1 MKKKRLLG
9 LASAAVIALASL
21 PSFGLS
27 ADAKQRTG
35 TTDDG
40 YDWELW
46 SEDDRGTTE
55 MTPGANGTYTCRWEG
70 CKNCLFRSG
79 RKFSDYPQWD
89 TLDGIQVTYNVDF
102 HGQGNT
108 YLCVYG
114 WTKNPMVE
122 YYIVET
128 YGEWKPPGGQ
138 GYKGT
143 LTANDGEY
151 EIYSC
156 THSGPSIEKDWDTF
170 PQYWSVR
177 KSGRT
182 SGVIDIDKHFEAWEK
197 AGMKMGGLFEVALNC
212 EGYGGDQYSARG
224 SATVKQNDLKFG
236 NDQTQKVKYTKPT
249 GSGKGIS
256 DDFEGTGTDWKG
268 KGTDE
273 YGLTSDLKHDGNQ
286 SLYVTGRKKTSDG
299 LQCSGGTELY
309 PGNRYSFNATC
320 SYKDEKVSSLNYT
333 LGLSYKLNGSEM
345 FDVIAD
351 VNGRS
356 EEWTDLQK
364 EFNVPKDATDIS
376 LSIQTKENSSPTE
389 ADLTSFFIDDVKL
402 SLVIVETTSSTTTT
416 TTSETPPN
424 RLLPGDVD
432 VNGRVQIADAV
443 LLARYIAEDAVTI
456 TAEGLINAELTGNA
470 TLDSEDLA
478 ALLIKI
484 ATSS

>member
-9 LASAAVIALASL
+9 LASAAAIVLASL
-21 PSFGLS
+21 PSFSLS
-27 ADAKQRTG
+27 AFAKQRTG

-55 MTPGANGTYTCRWEG
+55 MTPGANGTFTCRWEG

-79 RKFSDYPQWD
+79 KKFKDYPQWD

-108 YLCVYG
+108 YLCIYG

-156 THSGPSIEKDWDTF
+156 THQGPSIEKDWDSF

-177 KSGRT
+177 KNGRT

-197 AGMKMGGLFEVALNC
+197 AGMKMGGLYEVALNC

-236 NDQTQKVKYTKPT
+236 IDPSQTVKYTKPS
-249 GSGKGIS
+249 GSGTGIS
-256 DDFEGTGTDWKG
+256 DEFEGTGSDWKG
-268 KGTDE
+268 KGTSE
-273 YGLTSDLKHDGNQ
+273 YGLTSDYAFEGKN
-286 SLYVTGRKKTSDG
+286 SFYVTGRKATSDG
-299 LQCSGGTELY
+299 IQCSGGSELE
-309 PGNRYSFNATC
+309 PGGTYNITAFC
-320 SYKDEKVSSLNYT
+320 SYKDSKYSSLTYTVGLNYKRDGT
-333 LGLSYKLNGSEM
+333 EVFDELDDAVGGSEQW
-345 FDVIAD
+345 V
-351 VNGRS
+351 
-356 EEWTDLQK
+356 DLQK
-364 EFNVPKDATDIS
+364 DFTVPEGATDIS
-376 LSIQTKENSSPTE
+376 LSIQTKNKDKPGEG
-389 ADLTSFFIDDVKL
+389 DLLPFFVDHVVL
-402 SLVIVETTSSTTTT
+402 SRIIVDTTTSTTTT
-416 TTSETPPN
+416 ITTETPPHKLV
-424 RLLPGDVD
+424 RGDVD
-432 VNGRVQIADAV
+432 VNDKVQIADAV
-443 LLARYIAEDAVTI
+443 LLARYIAEDPVVVS
-456 TAEGLINAELTGNA
+456 AEGRVNAELTGDSK
-470 TLDSEDLA
+470 LDADDLA
-478 ALLIKI
+478 ALLVLI
-484 ATSS
+484 ATT

>member
-1 MKKKRLLG
+1 MKKKRLLS
-9 LASAAVIALASL
+9 LASAAVIALSAL

-27 ADAKQRTG
+27 ASAKQRTG

-55 MTPGANGTYTCRWEG
+55 MNPGANGTYSCRWEG

-79 RKFSDYPQWD
+79 KKFSDYPQWD
-89 TLDGIQVTYNVDF
+89 TLDGIQVTYNADF

-108 YLCVYG
+108 YLCIYG

-156 THSGPSIEKDWDTF
+156 MHQGPSIEKDWDNF

-177 KSGRT
+177 RNGRT
-182 SGVIDIDKHFEAWEK
+182 SGVIDIDKHFAAWEA
-197 AGMKMGGLFEVALNC
+197 AGMKMGGLYEVALNC

-224 SATVKQNDLKFG
+224 SATILQNDLKFG
-236 NDQTQKVKYTKPT
+236 KDPSQTVKYTKPS
-249 GSGKGIS
+249 GSGTGITDS
-256 DDFEGTGTDWKG
+256 FEGTGTDWKG

-273 YGLTSDLKHDGNQ
+273 YGLTSDYAVEGKQ

-299 LQCSGGTELY
+299 LQCSGGTELEA
-309 PGNRYSFNATC
+309 GGRYSFSSIC
-320 SYKDEKVSSLNYT
+320 SYKDSKQSSLTYT
-333 LGLSYKLNGSEM
+333 LGLNYKKNGS
-345 FDVIAD
+345 DVYEELAAGI
-351 VNGRS
+351 GES
-356 EEWTDLQK
+356 EKWANLQK
-364 EFNVPKDATDIS
+364 EFSVPEGATDIS
-376 LSIQTKENSSPTE
+376 LSIQTENKDNPGE
-389 ADLTSFFIDDVKL
+389 GDLLPFFVDSVRL
-402 SLVIVETTSSTTTT
+402 SRIIVDTTSSTTTT
-416 TTSETPPN
+416 STTVTPPN

-432 VNGRVQIADAV
+432 VNGKVQIADAV
-443 LLARYIAEDAVTI
+443 LLARYVAEDPVTV

-470 TLDSEDLA
+470 TLDSGDLA
-478 ALLIKI
+478 ALLVKI